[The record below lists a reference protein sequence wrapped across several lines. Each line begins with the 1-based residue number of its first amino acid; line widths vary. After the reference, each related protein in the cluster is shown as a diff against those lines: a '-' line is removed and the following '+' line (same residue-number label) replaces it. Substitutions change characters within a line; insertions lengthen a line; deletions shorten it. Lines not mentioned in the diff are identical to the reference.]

1 MDIRSKSSFLI
12 AAMIAGALLVTG
24 CGQRGSSDSVGQKM
38 GQSSEKL
45 ADKASTASSKV
56 AQAVDDSTITT
67 KVKAALV
74 AEPGLKSAQISV
86 EAKDAT
92 VTLSGN
98 VDSPDQKERAK
109 QVASSVDGVKNV
121 VDGLSVKSS

>member
-1 MDIRSKSSFLI
+1 MEMHKPSLLI
-12 AAMIAGALLVTG
+12 ATMIAGALLVAG
-24 CGQRGSSDSVGQKM
+24 CGQRSAPESVGQKM

-45 ADKASTASSKV
+45 ADKASNASAKV
-56 AQAVDDSTITT
+56 TQAVDDTSITT

-86 EAKDAT
+86 DTKDAT

-98 VDSPDQKERAK
+98 VDSPDQRERAK
-109 QVASSVDGVKNV
+109 QVASSVEGVKNV
-121 VDGLSVKSS
+121 VDGLAVKSS